1 MSHVPP
7 TIGSTV
13 VAVSH
18 NEGKT
23 LYVFGDG
30 IFEGYFL
37 PPSVD
42 VETAVSEV
50 VEQYKSARKVTPEL
64 PDTFTREHARI
75 ALILSESSPRI
86 RLDSGEVVWGYE
98 CWWSDVET
106 FAEKSKDYTIVHR
119 DINEAR
125 AENAKLDALK
135 ASMNTLINPGHM
147 EIV

>member
-1 MSHVPP
+1 MASP
-7 TIGSTV
+7 TIGSAV

-18 NEGKT
+18 NDGKT

-42 VETAVSEV
+42 VETTVSEI
-50 VEQYKSARKVTPEL
+50 VEQYEKARKVTPDL

-75 ALILSESSPRI
+75 ALILSESNPRI
-86 RLDSGEVVWGYE
+86 RLDSGEIVWGFE
-98 CWWSDVET
+98 CWWSDAET

-135 ASMNTLINPGHM
+135 ASMDVLSFSGKS
-147 EIV
+147 EQA